1 MAVPGYTEIRELGHG
16 GTGRVML
23 AVRDS
28 DGLPVAIKHL
38 SETLREDGEFAARFR
53 AEARVIGE
61 IDSPHTARLLDYVE
75 AGGASAIVMELV
87 DGVTLRRLIAGEGG
101 TGVEAALTVL
111 KGALLGLAEAHRRG
125 VVHRDFKPENVIV
138 TTNGDSKLVD
148 FGVAARFGET
158 GALAGTPA
166 YMAPEQWDDAPAG
179 PATDV
184 YAATLVCYECLTG
197 RRPFTAANLAA
208 LAFQHQHM
216 PPPLEKVDGRLRGLI
231 EHGLAKDPADRPA
244 SAEAFLAELEEVAHG
259 TYGAGWELRGRSG
272 LAVLAMPFAALL
284 PSAGTGAGGI
294 LEGGVDSGA
303 ASGASTATGVVR
315 SSLGAPAKSAVT
327 GGLVLATAAAV
338 ASTFV
343 IWSGSP
349 SPSTDSGTALPPVS
363 TGTASMTAPVSPEP
377 VTPVTPVPSG
387 SGTVSPPVIVT
398 AGPSGQPTGP
408 PATAGPA
415 SSAPASSAPATPP
428 ASATAGDRPPGP
440 SGRPTGRRTETG
452 SPPTRS
458 APPSTRPPVT
468 RQPAGDPASTR
479 PPATG
484 GPATSAPAPRPAAT
498 SAPAPE
504 PPPAKTHKPLL
515 SVSVGLSLGG
525 SLLGGGGGGLLDAD
539 LDVGLGSS
547 LLGMLVVPGSA
558 LVGGRMAVRRIRKS
572 RSQEKS

>member
-16 GTGRVML
+16 GTGRVVL

-38 SETLREDGEFAARFR
+38 SEALRADGEFAARFR
-53 AEARVIGE
+53 AEAGVIGE

-101 TGVEAALTVL
+101 TGVEAALTLL

-125 VVHRDFKPENVIV
+125 VVHRDFKPENVII

-179 PATDV
+179 PASDV
-184 YAATLVCYECLTG
+184 YAATLVFYECLTG
-197 RRPFTAANLAA
+197 RRPFTAGNLAA

-216 PPPLEKVDGRLRGLI
+216 PPPLENVDGRLRGLV
-231 EHGLAKDPADRPA
+231 EHGLAKDPADRPV
-244 SAEAFLAELEEVAHG
+244 SAEAFLAELEEVARG

-272 LAVLAMPFAALL
+272 LAALAVPFAALL
-284 PSAGTGAGGI
+284 PSAGTGAGGAV
-294 LEGGVDSGA
+294 ESGA
-303 ASGASTATGVVR
+303 GSGATTATSVVR
-315 SSLGAPAKSAVT
+315 TSVGPPAKLAVT

-349 SPSTDSGTALPPVS
+349 STDSGTALPPVS
-363 TGTASMTAPVSPEP
+363 TGTSFTTAPPSPEP

-387 SGTVSPPVIVT
+387 SGTVSPP
-398 AGPSGQPTGP
+398 
-408 PATAGPA
+408 
-415 SSAPASSAPATPP
+415 
-428 ASATAGDRPPGP
+428 
-440 SGRPTGRRTETG
+440 
-452 SPPTRS
+452 
-458 APPSTRPPVT
+458 
-468 RQPAGDPASTR
+468 
-479 PPATG
+479 
-484 GPATSAPAPRPAAT
+484 AT

-504 PPPAKTHKPLL
+504 PPPTPPPTKTHKPLL

-525 SLLGGGGGGLLDAD
+525 SLLGGGGGLLDAD

-558 LVGGRMAVRRIRKS
+558 LVGGRIAVRHTRKA